1 MQFIDSTSFRI
12 LHFSHLYFNPLIPA
26 GVKFAWFPRIQKCTF
41 LAFYAKFESVPLKIF
56 FRKLSDI
63 CKNQFSFDWWYSR
76 ISQFYKSAVIRQL
89 FKVIFLFF
97 SKNCYFFSLISI
109 LDEWFDKNSISKTK
123 LFSAHFS
130 PSYWYQT
137 RPPLITRVKRASM

>member
-1 MQFIDSTSFRI
+1 MYTV
-12 LHFSHLYFNPLIPA
+12 FNPLTPA
-26 GVKFAWFPRIQKCTF
+26 RVKFAWLQSAQKCAF
-41 LAFYAKFESVPLKIF
+41 LVFNSKFEPVRLKIF

-97 SKNCYFFSLISI
+97 SQNCYFFSLISI

-137 RPPLITRVKRASM
+137 RPPLITRVKQASM